1 MSDRSKNTGAG
12 RGLRTAL
19 VVLLTLIVL
28 VVAALVVYAMR
39 NPSEAPA
46 VGQAEIVQSR
56 PTETAPTGTTE
67 PSGTTQPEP
76 TTTTAEETSEPT
88 VSAEERKAQ
97 TMLDDMTLEEKIYQ
111 LFIVTPRTLTGFT
124 GVDTAGE
131 TTRQALARYPVGG
144 IVYFGDNINSA
155 GQIETMISAT
165 QN

>member
-1 MSDRSKNTGAG
+1 MSDRSKKADAG

-46 VGQAEIVQSR
+46 VGQAEIVQAQ
-56 PTETAPTGTTE
+56 PTEPTPPEATE
-67 PSGTTQPEP
+67 PGGTTQPEP
-76 TTTTAEETSEPT
+76 TTTTGEETSEPN
-88 VSAEERKAQ
+88 VSEEEQKAQ
-97 TMLDDMTLEEKIYQ
+97 ALLDSMTLEEKIYQ

-131 TTRQALARYPVGG
+131 TTR
-144 IVYFGDNINSA
+144 
-155 GQIETMISAT
+155 
-165 QN
+165 